1 MYGPGRLHLG
11 KVAVGTHLL
20 PLLLLFAATC
30 LLPTGLDLYPVSQR
44 GPASFADEAAI
55 FNSTTTI
62 TAMAPVPLESR
73 PVVHP
78 SCGHEAVADLLAT
91 RGGSP
96 TTMLPSS
103 TSTAAIPV
111 STPTIDELPDVPPD
125 IPASP
130 FPELGLT
137 TDDPEYTWL
146 SPVTPYSFPDEFHE
160 RHGGLLAG
168 YRGDDLSDPEDDDV
182 CDLDEPQQQGYT
194 EGMPWVQFSDA
205 SASDLLEDTQ
215 IYEQPR
221 FTINPTVIDPRVGM
235 SVPAANMHLL
245 LDICPAPRPL
255 TTAHTTSAQ
264 ILSTTSNAIPIPN
277 NAHAGPGFNID
288 RIPNEIVLEILRY
301 LLVFPGQ
308 LIRMSESNHP
318 TGEPVLQVA
327 TSGQPIHNDLPLP
340 PLRDLLAV
348 AATNL
353 RLRRFAFDVFFGHN
367 TFDLTCGNIL
377 YRRALQRN
385 PLRWIRGV
393 PILYQESL
401 MHVEISLYLGLGP
414 VTYREKRRINT
425 ENMIREIGKSHTL
438 RSVTIKVRVPYGIQ
452 SLTPAEKRQ
461 RFLQMPELDLL
472 SRLRGVDHLVVQA
485 PFALGAPETARLQQC
500 LAKPKG
506 RRGRGDQPHLY
517 PALALRPLSSDT
529 LVRRPWSEL
538 DSELESYG
546 GDPADFS
553 TKISKAKKLEGLRR
567 LDWKNPDEP
576 DEP

>member
-1 MYGPGRLHLG
+1 
-11 KVAVGTHLL
+11 
-20 PLLLLFAATC
+20 
-30 LLPTGLDLYPVSQR
+30 
-44 GPASFADEAAI
+44 
-55 FNSTTTI
+55 
-62 TAMAPVPLESR
+62 
-73 PVVHP
+73 
-78 SCGHEAVADLLAT
+78 
-91 RGGSP
+91 
-96 TTMLPSS
+96 
-103 TSTAAIPV
+103 
-111 STPTIDELPDVPPD
+111 
-125 IPASP
+125 
-130 FPELGLT
+130 
-137 TDDPEYTWL
+137 
-146 SPVTPYSFPDEFHE
+146 
-160 RHGGLLAG
+160 
-168 YRGDDLSDPEDDDV
+168 
-182 CDLDEPQQQGYT
+182 
-194 EGMPWVQFSDA
+194 
-205 SASDLLEDTQ
+205 
-215 IYEQPR
+215 
-221 FTINPTVIDPRVGM
+221 VIDPRVGM
-235 SVPAANMHLL
+235 SVPAADMQFL
-245 LDICPAPRPL
+245 LDVCPAPRPL
-255 TTAHTTSAQ
+255 TTAHTTSSQ

-308 LIRMSESNHP
+308 PIRMSESNHP

-327 TSGQPIHNDLPLP
+327 TSGQPIHNDLRLP

-353 RLRRFAFDVFFGHN
+353 RLRRFAFDEFFGHN

-377 YRRALQRN
+377 YRNALQRN
-385 PLRWIRGV
+385 PLRWVRGV

-414 VTYREKRRINT
+414 VTYREKRRIIT

-438 RSVTIKVRVPYGIQ
+438 RSVTIKVRDPAGIQ
-452 SLTPAEKRQ
+452 SLTLAEKRQ

-506 RRGRGDQPHLY
+506 RRGRYDQPHLY

-546 GDPADFS
+546 LDPADPS
-553 TKISKAKKLEGLRR
+553 TKISKAKKLERLRR